1 MLKIRS
7 ETENIFTS
15 RIAFFLKVFLGRR
28 AQETVGRSESCRIEA
43 FQHSESA
50 SEGTRERA

>member
-15 RIAFFLKVFLGRR
+15 RIAFFLKVFLG
-28 AQETVGRSESCRIEA
+28 VGTGDSGSLRVL
-43 FQHSESA
+43 
-50 SEGTRERA
+50 